1 MKNQVLELNPGSINM
16 VHKARVVVEIL
27 MGIQLH
33 KITSLNSIRSAI
45 KTMIN

>member
-16 VHKARVVVEIL
+16 ARKARVVVGIL

-33 KITSLNSIRSAI
+33 KITSLNSSRSAI
-45 KTMIN
+45 RTIIN